1 MIKLFKH
8 QEEAISLYK
17 QREGKLYLNWE
28 TGTGKTIGALAIAN
42 AHGFKKLLVVAPKS
56 SHLSWATEKE
66 HFKDLVLDIIT
77 YEAFRDKIND
87 FTSYDFLIFD
97 EAHRLKNPS
106 AKITK
111 KAVEY
116 AVRDKLPPRI
126 LLSGT
131 PADRYYELYSQL
143 KVLNPEDKTFT
154 KHFSSYTKFI
164 NFFYYL
170 DKYYK
175 PERLRSKD
183 YEKWLK
189 EWFLDYAHVVKKED
203 VVELPPLTEIPIR
216 LPKQKIDIDIE
227 DLSLYTVNTF
237 ITEFRKSVSKQKIEW
252 VLDFLE
258 DNPDTIVFSLFREPT
273 EQIKQ
278 KLGDRVYLI
287 TGKYRKEF
295 DIALQKQDK
304 PIIATYSLKEGANL
318 QKYSNIVMLAP
329 PLSYR
334 DYQQSIA
341 RVYRTGQTKKVSIYK
356 LLQNSIDYKVYAII
370 KEKGSVYDYLRKEVE
385 NALH

>member
-17 QREGKLYLNWE
+17 QKEGKLYLNWE

-42 AHGFKKLLVVAPKS
+42 AHGFKNLLVVAPKS

-66 HFKDLVLDIIT
+66 HFKDLNVDIIT
-77 YEAFRDKIND
+77 YEAFRDKIDN
-87 FTSYDFLIFD
+87 FSKYDFLIFD

-116 AVRDKLPPRI
+116 AVLDKLPPRI

-143 KVLNPEDKTFT
+143 KVLNPEDKAFT
-154 KHFSSYTKFI
+154 KQFPSYTKFI
-164 NFFYYL
+164 KFFYYL
-170 DKYYK
+170 DNYYK
-175 PERLRSKD
+175 PERLKSKD

-203 VVELPPLTEIPIR
+203 VVELPPLVEIPVKF
-216 LPKQKIDIDIE
+216 PKQKIDVDVD
-227 DLSLYTVNTF
+227 DLSLYTVSTF
-237 ITEFRKSVSKQKIEW
+237 ITEFRKSVSKQKIDW

-258 DNPDTIVFSLFREPT
+258 DNPDTIVFSLFREPV

-278 KLGDRVYLI
+278 QLKDRVYLI
-287 TGKYRKEF
+287 TGQYKKDF
-295 DIALQKQDK
+295 DNALQRQDK
-304 PIIATYSLKEGANL
+304 PIICTYALKEGANL
-318 QKYSNIVMLAP
+318 QKYSNIVFLAP
-329 PLSYR
+329 PLAYR
-334 DYQQSIA
+334 DYQQAIA
-341 RVYRTGQTKKVSIYK
+341 RIYRVGQNKKVSLYK

-370 KEKGSVYDYLRKEVE
+370 KEKNSVYDYLRKE
-385 NALH
+385 